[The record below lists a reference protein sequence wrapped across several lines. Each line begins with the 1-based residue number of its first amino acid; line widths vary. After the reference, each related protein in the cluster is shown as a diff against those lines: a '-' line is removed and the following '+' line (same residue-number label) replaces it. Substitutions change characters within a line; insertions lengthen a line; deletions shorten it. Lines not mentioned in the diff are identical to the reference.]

1 MTGCAQSAGTTAHDG
16 SGSNGEPVTTIAH
29 SLSEG
34 FFMFWD
40 TLWALVLGFTLSGA
54 VQAFVSRAQLQR
66 VMGDHRPGTIAR
78 TSLLGAAS
86 SSCSYAAS
94 ALART
99 LFARGADFTTSMVFM
114 IASTNLVVELGIIL
128 WLLIGWQFA
137 VAEFVGGALMIAMLA
152 VVGPRVFRGRFLE
165 GARRQVEAV
174 THEHIHS
181 DVAESVEPWRSRVR
195 SRAGWAD
202 ASSYTIADLRM
213 LRRELVLGFIVAGFL
228 AVAVPA
234 SVYRDVFLTG
244 HGGWTTVENAAVGP
258 IVAFISCV
266 CSIGNVP
273 LAASLWTSGVSVGG
287 VVAFV
292 FADLLSAP
300 LVAIYRRLYGGR
312 QAVVLVGVLWAVMSI
327 GGLVTELLF
336 RGAHVVPHIRHA
348 KPVSTGFRWNVT
360 TYLDIVFLVVFAVVW
375 WLARHRDSYGES
387 DRYAVDPTCGM
398 QVEKAHPGATAT
410 VAGVT
415 SYFCSD
421 GCQAAFVG
429 RLDRTKSNNPPRG

>member
-1 MTGCAQSAGTTAHDG
+1 VI
-16 SGSNGEPVTTIAH
+16 PVDTIGR

-40 TLWALVLGFTLSGA
+40 TLWALVLGFTLSGV

-66 VMGDHRPGTIAR
+66 VMGDHRPQTIVR

-114 IASTNLVVELGIIL
+114 IASTNLVVELGIVL

-137 VAEFVGGALMIAMLA
+137 VAEFVGGSIMIALLA
-152 VVGPRVFRGRFLE
+152 VVGPRVFRGRFLTE
-165 GARRQVEAV
+165 ARRQVDV
-174 THEHIHS
+174 TTHEHVH
-181 DVAESVEPWRSRVR
+181 VEPMEGGETAAIRWRSLRPW
-195 SRAGWAD
+195 SD
-202 ASSYTIADLRM
+202 AATYTIADLRM
-213 LRRELVLGFIVAGFL
+213 LRRELVIGFVVAGFL

-244 HGGWTTVENAAVGP
+244 HGGWTTVENAAIGP
-258 IVAFISCV
+258 VVAFVSFV

-273 LAASLWTSGVSVGG
+273 LAAALWTSGVSFGG

-300 LVAIYRRLYGGR
+300 LVAIYRKLYGGR
-312 QAVVLVGVLWAVMSI
+312 PALLLVGVLWAIMSI
-327 GGLVTELLF
+327 GGLLTELLF
-336 RGAHVVPHIRHA
+336 RGVHLLPHVRHIQ
-348 KPVSTGFRWNVT
+348 PVHTGFRWNAT
-360 TYLDIVFLVVFAVVW
+360 TFLDIVFLVVFAVVW
-375 WLARHRDSYGES
+375 WLARHRDQYGAD
-387 DRYAVDPTCGM
+387 DRYATDPTCGM
-398 QVEKAHPGATAT
+398 RVEKAHPGAVSVTE
-410 VAGVT
+410 GVT

-421 GCQAAFVG
+421 GCRDAFA
-429 RLDRTKSNNPPRG
+429 RLDAATRTNPTRG

>member
-1 MTGCAQSAGTTAHDG
+1 
-16 SGSNGEPVTTIAH
+16 VTTIAH

-66 VMGDHRPGTIAR
+66 VMGDHRPATVAR

-114 IASTNLVVELGIIL
+114 IASTNLVVELGIVL

-137 VAEFVGGALMIAMLA
+137 VAEFVGGAMMIALLA
-152 VVGPRVFRGRFLE
+152 VVGPRVFRGRFLLA
-165 GARRQVEAV
+165 ARRQVELV
-174 THEHIHS
+174 TQEHVHS
-181 DVAESVEPWRSRVR
+181 DVAESGAPWRMRIR

-202 ASSYTIADLRM
+202 AASYTIADLRM
-213 LRRELVLGFIVAGFL
+213 LRRELVLGFVVAGFL

-234 SVYRDVFLTG
+234 SVYRGVFLTG
-244 HGGWTTVENAAVGP
+244 HGGWTTIENAVVGP
-258 IVAFISCV
+258 VVAFVSCV

-312 QAVVLVGVLWAVMSI
+312 QAVVLVGVLWAVMSV
-327 GGLVTELLF
+327 GGLLTELLF
-336 RGAHVVPHIRHA
+336 RGAHVLPHVRRA
-348 KPVSTGFRWNVT
+348 RPVSTGFHWNVAS
-360 TYLDIVFLVVFAVVW
+360 YLDVVFLVVFAVVW
-375 WLARHRDSYGES
+375 WLARHRDSYGGS
-387 DRYAVDPTCGM
+387 DRYAIDPTCGM
-398 QVEKAHPGATAT
+398 QVEKAHPGATAQS
-410 VAGVT
+410 AGVT

-421 GCQAAFVG
+421 GCRETFVG
-429 RLDRTKSNNPPRG
+429 RLERVKNNNPTRG